1 MVVQTLILVGVLA
14 VSTGTAGA
22 EEPEQPI
29 VVAPPLDERVAVR
42 DGWSYHPGDD
52 PGWADPDLDDR
63 DWPLISSYLRDPDSV
78 PGGWPGIGWFRR
90 RVVLAEGLPMT
101 ALAVRVEQ
109 AGAAEVYLD
118 GELVVSFG
126 TVSASREEEEPFY
139 PNHFD
144 GLVLEPGVTHVLAVR
159 YSNIND
165 NVIYGDVHGFQVNL
179 RGVAGAAK
187 AYLGWTLMVTVIPMA
202 FFGAFA
208 ALAVLHLLLFLFH
221 PQRRE
226 NLYFTIFISTVAVS
240 WALGTKLQLTPDTM
254 SALEVKR
261 QLIAAMV
268 ASILTGL
275 AVVHVLFRRRP
286 DLLTWIIGAAGII
299 LVAWYWSL
307 PALRPFTISQVYFFI
322 GYAEMLRVTVMAMR
336 RREPDAWIIAAGMIP
351 KAGLVLVA
359 QGMRLFANSSP
370 SILPT
375 AITNILLVLAFSVY
389 LSRRTARTSR
399 ELKLRLIEVEELSQR
414 AIEQERQAAEERSE
428 RRLVEA
434 ENQRRNSEL
443 QEARRLQL
451 AMLPRQAPTIAGLD
465 MAFRMVTAT
474 EVGGDYVDIRAA
486 SPNGALV
493 AVGDATSHG
502 LHAGMVVAV
511 AKSLFHGVDLQEQP
525 VAVLQRIDAGLQEM
539 QERYAS
545 MAVVVL
551 RIGDGQLQI
560 ASAAMPPLLIL
571 RAGTTQV
578 EEVMLPGVPL
588 GTMTDA
594 SYQQRQIAI
603 APGDT
608 LLLMSDGLVEA
619 MNPEQQQF
627 GYERVSQ
634 RLACLGGATA
644 EEVVDA
650 MLAEVTSFL
659 AGVTPQDDIT
669 IVALVVGK

>member
-1 MVVQTLILVGVLA
+1 MLA
-14 VSTGTAGA
+14 VSTGTAGT
-22 EEPEQPI
+22 EEPVQPI
-29 VVAPPLDERVAVR
+29 VVAPPLDERVTVR

-52 PGWADPDLDDR
+52 PAWADPELDDS
-63 DWPLISSYLRDPDSV
+63 DWPLISSYLREPESV

-126 TVSASREEEEPFY
+126 VVSTSREQETPFY

-159 YSNIND
+159 YSNMND
-165 NVIYGDVHGFQVNL
+165 NIIYGDVRGFQVNL

-221 PQRRE
+221 PQKRE
-226 NLYFTIFISTVAVS
+226 NLYFTIFITTLAISF
-240 WALGTKLQLTPDTM
+240 ALNTKLHLTPDTM
-254 SALEVKR
+254 GALEVKR
-261 QLIAAMV
+261 QLIAAFV
-268 ASILTGL
+268 ATILTGL

-286 DLLTWIIGAAGII
+286 DLLTWIIGVAGII
-299 LVAWYWSL
+299 LVVWHWHL
-307 PALRPFTISQVYFFI
+307 PALRPFTVGQVYFFF
-322 GYAEMLRVTVMAMR
+322 GYAEMLRVAVMAMR

-351 KAGLVLVA
+351 KAGLVLVS
-359 QGMRLFANSSP
+359 QSMVTLLGKS
-370 SILPT
+370 LPLDLPN
-375 AITNILLVLAFSVY
+375 AIANILLVLAFSVY

-399 ELKLRLIEVEELSQR
+399 ELKARLVEVEELSQR
-414 AIEQERQAAEERSE
+414 AIEQERQAVEERSE

-434 ENQRRNSEL
+434 ENQRRTREL

-451 AMLPRQAPTIAGLD
+451 AMLPRQAPAIAGID

-486 SPNGALV
+486 SPGGALV

-511 AKSLFHGVDLQEQP
+511 AKSLFHGVDPEEQP
-525 VAVLQRIDAGLQEM
+525 VAVLQRIDDGLQEM

-545 MAVVVL
+545 MAAVVL
-551 RIGDGQLQI
+551 RIAGEQVQI

-578 EEVMLPGVPL
+578 EEVLLPGVPL
-588 GTMTDA
+588 GTLTGT

-603 APGDT
+603 APGDI

-619 MNPEQQQF
+619 MSPDQQLF

-634 RLACLGGATA
+634 RLACLGGASA

-650 MLAEVTSFL
+650 MQAEVTSFL
-659 AGVTPQDDIT
+659 AGGTPQDDIT
-669 IVALVVGK
+669 IVALVVGQ